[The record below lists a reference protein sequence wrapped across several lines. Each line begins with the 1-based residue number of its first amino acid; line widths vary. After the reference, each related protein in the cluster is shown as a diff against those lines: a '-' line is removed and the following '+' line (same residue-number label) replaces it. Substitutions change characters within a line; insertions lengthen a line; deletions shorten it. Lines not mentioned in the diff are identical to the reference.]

1 MKDQFDEISSVQA
14 LREECRSLLNQIQA
28 HQRQILLLK
37 EKYSELENK
46 LIKTIA

>member
-1 MKDQFDEISSVQA
+1 MTDQFDEISSVQA

-37 EKYSELENK
+37 EANEK
-46 LIKTIA
+46 LQKTIDK

>member
-14 LREECRSLLNQIQA
+14 LREECRSLLNQIQT
-28 HQRQILLLK
+28 HQKQILLLK
-37 EKYSELENK
+37 EKNAELENK